1 MRWRVKYRVHL
12 GVTFAPS
19 VQRPE
24 VLIMSH
30 RFDSGHPN
38 SSLED
43 SAKGNS
49 TFSSPFPS
57 PAGTTVIPAV
67 KTVDS
72 IYKGLLYTKPF
83 IFNILLSPPNNSI

>member
-1 MRWRVKYRVHL
+1 MKYRVHL

-24 VLIMSH
+24 MLSMSH
-30 RFDSGHPN
+30 SLDSGHPD

-43 SAKGNS
+43 SVKGNT
-49 TFSSPFPS
+49 TFSSPFPFS
-57 PAGTTVIPAV
+57 NGTTAIPAV

-72 IYKGLLYTKPF
+72 TERVLT
-83 IFNILLSPPNNSI
+83 ILNL